1 VRWLKTLGSY
11 PFSSLGHCAPL
22 SFVSSDTMS
31 AFEEAP
37 APLEGMVTLASL
49 ASDGGVPDD
58 VATDLWQDL
67 DVDPETDLEFAA
79 AIPKDLV
86 DGAFTELRAELG
98 LSPSAVGRLTILFTK
113 IRAACAPAGSST
125 DGQPRPKAAPK
136 ERVVRRGNISA
147 VLDQGD
153 HEQFEYLDVAKQAE
167 LADQFYATTGG
178 PFPRDKVPTPEQLG
192 ALIAKLAKDD
202 APYADFTIF
211 CPYGR
216 RLARHRQFEAQ
227 VYVDGELKSK
237 RFVGPQ
243 DCKSWNSCWDISP
256 TP

>member
-1 VRWLKTLGSY
+1 
-11 PFSSLGHCAPL
+11 
-22 SFVSSDTMS
+22 MS
-31 AFEEAP
+31 AFDDATL
-37 APLEGMVTLASL
+37 PLEGVVTLASL
-49 ASDGGVPDD
+49 ATDGGVPDE
-58 VATDLWQDL
+58 VATALWLNL
-67 DVDPETDLEFAA
+67 DVDPLTDLEIAA
-79 AIPKDLV
+79 AIPKDMV

-113 IRAACAPAGSST
+113 IRATCAPAGSSG

-153 HEQFEYLDVAKQAE
+153 NEQFEHLDVAKQAA

-202 APYADFTIF
+202 APT
-211 CPYGR
+211 PTSPSSVLTVVVSHVTVSSR
-216 RLARHRQFEAQ
+216 R
-227 VYVDGELKSK
+227 KS
-237 RFVGPQ
+237 
-243 DCKSWNSCWDISP
+243 
-256 TP
+256 T